1 MSQSQFKILV
11 SYIIV
16 QIGYAGKAADIAV
29 KYLIVLYLDNLF
41 LIHLVEN
48 KSW

>member
-16 QIGYAGKAADIAV
+16 QIGYAGKAADIAL
-29 KYLIVLYLDNLF
+29 KDLIVLYLDNLL
-41 LIHLVEN
+41 LIHLLEN
-48 KSW
+48 KS

>member
-29 KYLIVLYLDNLF
+29 KYLIVLYFIDWIYF
-41 LIHLVEN
+41 IE
-48 KSW
+48 